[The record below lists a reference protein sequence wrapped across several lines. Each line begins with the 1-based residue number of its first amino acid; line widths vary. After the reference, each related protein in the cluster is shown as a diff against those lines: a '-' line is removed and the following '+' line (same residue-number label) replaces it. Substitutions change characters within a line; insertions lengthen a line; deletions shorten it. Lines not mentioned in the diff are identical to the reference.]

1 VNLTLEVLPQGD
13 SMKRLPVVICVLILS
28 ACSTTSENKVSFSD
42 PAITQ
47 ALSGESIIGR
57 PVTSSELP
65 DLDLFDLTDEMKA
78 FAKNAVA
85 SAHNQ
90 DEQVEMLHR
99 ALLSSEDGGRGI
111 RYSLLSTATPIDVFE
126 SKKANCLGH
135 SLLFVSMA
143 RYLGLNAH
151 VNQVMIPPY
160 WNINEA
166 SDNKDSFLLIKHVNV
181 KIKLRKF
188 AFATGLEGK
197 VQIGTRPEIV
207 IDLEMRRFRSIYH
220 QVLLKDDEVAALF
233 YNNRAMEFMA
243 EGKNKDAFIYLKKA
257 LSLQS
262 DANFIWSNLGTL
274 YRRHG
279 QMEIAEAVYLKALL
293 IDPSDLTLLNNLAG
307 IYKQMGREAEKT
319 VYQARVKKYRESNP
333 YYLYQMA
340 MRAKEEGRWDQ
351 AAEWIIKAI
360 SKQKTEERFYRFAAE
375 VYEHQEL
382 FDQAKKMQTKA
393 DALAA
398 LDSDQ
403 LQARL

>member
-1 VNLTLEVLPQGD
+1 
-13 SMKRLPVVICVLILS
+13 MKYLSIVVCILLLS
-28 ACSTTSENKVSFSD
+28 ACNSVQEKISFSE
-42 PAITQ
+42 PLITQ
-47 ALSGESIIGR
+47 ALSGEYLIGHSVR
-57 PVTSSELP
+57 ASELP

-85 SAHNQ
+85 SARNQ
-90 DEQVEMLHR
+90 DEKVEMLHR
-99 ALLSSEDGGRGI
+99 ALLSSDDGGRGI
-111 RYSLLSTATPIDVFE
+111 RYSLLSTATPTDIFT

-135 SLLFVSMA
+135 SLLYVAMA

-166 SDNKDSFLLIKHVNV
+166 DKNNDSFLLIKHVNV

-188 AFATGLEGK
+188 AFANGPEGN
-197 VQIGTRPEIV
+197 VQIGSRPEIV

-233 YNNRAMEFMA
+233 YNNRAMEFMV
-243 EGKNKDAFIYLKKA
+243 EGQNKEAFLYLKRA
-257 LSLQS
+257 LEFQP

-279 QMEIAEAVYLKALL
+279 QMEIAEAVYLKALS
-293 IDPSDLTLLNNLAG
+293 IDPSNLTLLTNLAG
-307 IYKQMGREAEKT
+307 IYKQTGRDTEHAI
-319 VYQARVKKYRESNP
+319 YQARVKQYRESNP

-340 MRAKEEGRWDQ
+340 MRAKEDGHWDK
-351 AAEWIIKAI
+351 ATEWIRKAI

-375 VYEHQEL
+375 VYEHQGL
-382 FDQAKKMQTKA
+382 LDQARKMQLKA

-398 LDSDQ
+398 EDSDQ
-403 LQARL
+403 LQASL

>member
-1 VNLTLEVLPQGD
+1 
-13 SMKRLPVVICVLILS
+13 MKYLLIIVYLLLLS
-28 ACSTTSENKVSFSD
+28 ACSSTREKISFSD
-42 PAITQ
+42 PLITQ
-47 ALSGESIIGR
+47 ALSGESLIGH
-57 PVTSSELP
+57 PVKASELP
-65 DLDLFDLTDEMKA
+65 DLDLFDLTDEMKV

-85 SAHNQ
+85 SARNQ

-111 RYSLLSTATPIDVFE
+111 RYSLLSTATPVEVFE
-126 SKKANCLGH
+126 SRKANCLGH
-135 SLLFVSMA
+135 SLLFVAMA

-160 WNINEA
+160 WSINEA
-166 SDNKDSFLLIKHVNV
+166 TNNKDSFLLIKHVNI

-188 AFATGLEGK
+188 AFATGPETRI
-197 VQIGTRPEIV
+197 QISTRPEIV

-220 QVLLKDDEVAALF
+220 QVLLKDHEVAALF
-233 YNNRAMEFMA
+233 YNNRAMELLS
-243 EGKNKDAFIYLKKA
+243 EGDNEKAFLYLARA
-257 LSLQS
+257 LEFQS

-279 QMEIAEAVYLKALL
+279 QMEIAEAVYLKALS

-307 IYKQMGREAEKT
+307 IYKQMGRDEDNML
-319 VYQARVKKYRESNP
+319 YRDRVKKYRESNP

-340 MRAKEEGRWDQ
+340 MRAKDSGLWEQ
-351 AAEWIIKAI
+351 AAEWIKKAI
-360 SKQKTEERFYRFAAE
+360 SKQKTEERFYRLAAE

-382 FDQAKKMQTKA
+382 FDQAKKMQNKA

-398 LDSDQ
+398 QDSEQ
-403 LQARL
+403 LQASL